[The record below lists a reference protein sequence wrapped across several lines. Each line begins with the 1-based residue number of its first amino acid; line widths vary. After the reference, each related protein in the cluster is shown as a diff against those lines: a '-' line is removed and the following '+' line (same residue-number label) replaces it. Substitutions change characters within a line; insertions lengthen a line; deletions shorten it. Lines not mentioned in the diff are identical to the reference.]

1 MDLTEFLAVI
11 EDADARARPGKRRM
25 ILELTAPSVLG
36 HRGKYLGMDH
46 GGLPSFG
53 YRRNQCLAMRDLILA
68 AADDEAAV
76 MATKAEAA
84 ESAPADDYLTFEV
97 DWERDDDDKGPGR

>member
-11 EDADARARPGKRRM
+11 EDADARARPGKRRV
-25 ILELTAPSVLG
+25 ILELTSPSALG
-36 HRGKYLGMDH
+36 HRGKYNGIDP

-53 YRRNQCLAMRDLILA
+53 YTRQQCLAMRDYILA
-68 AADDEAAV
+68 AAEDEAA
-76 MATKAEAA
+76 ALAARAEAA

-97 DWERDDDDKGPGR
+97 EWQRDDDAKPGG